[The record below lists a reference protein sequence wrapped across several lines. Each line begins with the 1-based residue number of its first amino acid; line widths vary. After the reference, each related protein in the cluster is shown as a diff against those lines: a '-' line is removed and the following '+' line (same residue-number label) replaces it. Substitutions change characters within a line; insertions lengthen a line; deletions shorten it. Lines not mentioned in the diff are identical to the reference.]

1 MNIFVRLMSLV
12 LLVSVLGA
20 PLSSSQESEQP
31 PQVTALQPDD
41 AAVQED
47 EAAVQETF
55 ERGLRQYRNRG
66 FQQAL
71 EEFNKVV
78 AMKPDRADIHYL
90 IGYCHLMLREYDLSL
105 DAFSRSFDEMPNFDP
120 RTIYQKP
127 KPE

>member
-1 MNIFVRLMSLV
+1 MNTFVRLTPLV

-20 PLSSSQESEQP
+20 PLSSSQETEQP
-31 PQVTALQPDD
+31 PQVTALQADD
-41 AAVQED
+41 AD
-47 EAAVQETF
+47 VQETF

-66 FQQAL
+66 FRQAL

-90 IGYCHLMLREYDLSL
+90 IGYCHLMLREYELSL
-105 DAFSRSFDEMPNFDP
+105 DAFRRSFDEMPNFDP

>member
-1 MNIFVRLMSLV
+1 MNTLVRLMPLV

-20 PLSSSQESEQP
+20 PLSSSQETEQP
-31 PQVTALQPDD
+31 PQVTALRADD
-41 AAVQED
+41 AD
-47 EAAVQETF
+47 VQETF

-66 FQQAL
+66 FRQAL

-78 AMKPDRADIHYL
+78 AMKPDRAEVHYL
-90 IGYCHLMLREYDLSL
+90 IGYCHLMLREYELSL
-105 DAFSRSFDEMPNFDP
+105 EAFRRSFDEMPNFDP